1 MKEILL
7 AWLPTVPAYFL
18 GIYQFRFMLPPRPGV
33 GYRLLFVVYGLVLLG
48 AKSFSDFYWQ
58 ITGTGQGLS
67 CLVVCLMVLTLP
79 LFLLLCFGGDWRRR
93 LFVLFPAVCLHSFVV
108 SPFCLLVMNQPWPLP
123 YYSRWLGI
131 SALFFL
137 GSLAA
142 CAISCL
148 LCLPLIRMAEA
159 LPRPLYTALAV
170 ASPLLNMGINLQQVL
185 FLLKNP
191 NRLYGMLRHLPF
203 LMLESIAIGFVFLWL
218 VNRYARQTLAIAAAR
233 EQMHR
238 HALEAQQRSVEQLR
252 ALRRQHRRSLEELQV
267 LLKNEDTA
275 AALETVRRM
284 TRRDARAIH
293 RYADNPVADVA
304 LADAAHRCAEAGVT
318 LQIHGTLPRRC
329 TLPPVDLASLLYNLF
344 SNGVNAAAQAPRPA
358 RLSVDFCTAAGRL
371 CVTVRNSVGNTLSR
385 PRGEDHGFGQKI
397 LREITGRYDG
407 SYTLEREGCEA
418 VAVAMV
424 CLPEEKGGPTH
435 D

>member
-18 GIYQFRFMLPPRPGV
+18 GIYQFRFMLTPRPGV

-252 ALRRQHRRSLEELQV
+252 ALRAG
-267 LLKNEDTA
+267 NGAPD
-275 AALETVRRM
+275 
-284 TRRDARAIH
+284 
-293 RYADNPVADVA
+293 
-304 LADAAHRCAEAGVT
+304 DAAGCPGHSPLCGQPGGRCCPGRCRPPLCRGRGHPAD
-318 LQIHGTLPRRC
+318 PRH
-329 TLPPVDLASLLYNLF
+329 
-344 SNGVNAAAQAPRPA
+344 AAPQLHP
-358 RLSVDFCTAAGRL
+358 AAGGPGQPA
-371 CVTVRNSVGNTLSR
+371 VQPVQQ
-385 PRGEDHGFGQKI
+385 RGQCSHPGAPASPPF
-397 LREITGRYDG
+397 
-407 SYTLEREGCEA
+407 
-418 VAVAMV
+418 
-424 CLPEEKGGPTH
+424 H
-435 D
+435 

>member
-93 LFVLFPAVCLHSFVV
+93 LFALFPAVCLHSFVV

-267 LLKNEDTA
+267 LLKMRTPPP
-275 AALETVRRM
+275 RWK
-284 TRRDARAIH
+284 
-293 RYADNPVADVA
+293 
-304 LADAAHRCAEAGVT
+304 RCAG
-318 LQIHGTLPRRC
+318 
-329 TLPPVDLASLLYNLF
+329 
-344 SNGVNAAAQAPRPA
+344 
-358 RLSVDFCTAAGRL
+358 
-371 CVTVRNSVGNTLSR
+371 
-385 PRGEDHGFGQKI
+385 
-397 LREITGRYDG
+397 
-407 SYTLEREGCEA
+407 
-418 VAVAMV
+418 
-424 CLPEEKGGPTH
+424 
-435 D
+435 

>member
-33 GYRLLFVVYGLVLLG
+33 GYQLLFVVYGLVLLG

-93 LFVLFPAVCLHSFVV
+93 LFALFPAVCLHSFVV

-148 LCLPLIRMAEA
+148 LCLPLVHMAEA

-170 ASPLLNMGINLQQVL
+170 TSPLLNMGINLQQVL

-203 LMLESIAIGFVFLWL
+203 LMLEAIVLGFVFLWL

-284 TRRDARAIH
+284 TRRDAQATH

-318 LQIHGTLPRRC
+318 LQIHGTLPRSC

-344 SNGVNAAAQAPRPA
+344 SNGANAASQAPRPA
-358 RLSVDFCTAAGRL
+358 RLSIDFCTAAGRL
-371 CVTVRNSVGNTLSR
+371 CVTVRNSVGNTPSR

-407 SYTLEREGCEA
+407 SYTLQREGCEA

>member
-93 LFVLFPAVCLHSFVV
+93 LFALFPAVCLHSFVV

-170 ASPLLNMGINLQQVL
+170 TSPLLNMGINLQQVL

-203 LMLESIAIGFVFLWL
+203 LMLEAIVLGFVFLLL
-218 VNRYARQTLAIAAAR
+218 VNRQARQTLAIAAAR

-238 HALEAQQRSVEQLR
+238 HTLETQRHNVERLR
-252 ALRRQHRRSLEELQV
+252 ALRRQHHHSLKELQA
-267 LLKNEDTA
+267 LLEREDTA

-318 LQIHGTLPRRC
+318 LQIHGTLPRCC

-358 RLSVDFCTAAGRL
+358 RLSIDFCTAAGRL

-424 CLPEEKGGPTH
+424 CLPEEKGGPAH